1 MKKIMITAL
10 LMTLMGSVSVSA
22 QETERLEQFGLL
34 SLNSAKLD
42 SLYNYCNDYVAQH
55 PKDERA
61 WRNLF
66 EVSNGMVEQ
75 KHWKNWQEGEDLKR
89 ELNVVGRMKQAIP
102 HTYTFFY
109 SAYEGAYR
117 EENWTSDEFFAFR
130 DAAADSAIS
139 ALPKDAVAGD
149 YEQ

>member
-1 MKKIMITAL
+1 MKKMMITAL

-61 WRNLF
+61 WHNLF
-66 EVSNGMVEQ
+66 EVSN
-75 KHWKNWQEGEDLKR
+75 
-89 ELNVVGRMKQAIP
+89 
-102 HTYTFFY
+102 
-109 SAYEGAYR
+109 
-117 EENWTSDEFFAFR
+117 
-130 DAAADSAIS
+130 S
-139 ALPKDAVAGD
+139 ALLARISPHVVPT
-149 YEQ
+149 